1 MQKEYQLQS
10 SWTKYRFVGF
20 LFRIA
25 IIYFFSSWYFFKDSW
40 WCPIPAGKNH
50 VQMIGLFDHPLPPLF
65 QLNMYARLRSF
76 VIWWTIYHS
85 SINHFASA
93 PGSIQVK
100 ILGKIFVDRYTS
112 EFSVFWSSWKF
123 SITLSIDGIV
133 FLELLSCYQ
142 YFYERL
148 FISR

>member
-25 IIYFFSSWYFFKDSW
+25 IIYFFCSWYSFQGQLVITNTSW
-40 WCPIPAGKNH
+40 QEPRSDDRLVWSPTPR
-50 VQMIGLFDHPLPPLF
+50 L

-85 SINHFASA
+85 GINHFASA

-112 EFSVFWSSWKF
+112 EFLVFWSSWKF

-133 FLELLSCYQ
+133 FLELLSYYQ
-142 YFYERL
+142 YSYERL
-148 FISR
+148 FISW